1 VLTLALAALLAAHP
15 SPHNSPTDADVAAEA
30 RRIVASGQLA
40 GMRWPRITDVR
51 TSADSLYASAGGLPL
66 WVRDGR
72 PTPAARAMVA
82 ALGDADARG
91 LDPQDYDAARLDSLG
106 GALAAGTTATSLASF
121 DAMLTADA
129 LRYVSALS
137 RGRIN
142 PTLAHADF
150 RLPRSA
156 ADVTGAV
163 SALTLST
170 EPDSIITAMEPG
182 FLHYQ
187 LLKRSLADYRRLA
200 RDSGLLPLP
209 PLPRRLAPGDPY
221 AGAMQ
226 LRRLLTA
233 LGDMVDSVAPVVTP
247 DSVYGADLE
256 AGVRHFQQ
264 RQGFAVDG
272 IIGDSTAARMGRSF
286 DQRIRQIE
294 LTLER
299 WRWLP
304 RQFSAPPIIVN
315 VPSFRLH
322 AFSTMSDDEA
332 SLLSMNV
339 VVGQAFKTET
349 PVFAADMTYLVFS
362 PYWDAP
368 ASIMRKEIRPKAMAN
383 AGWLARNHMQLLR
396 GGTVVP
402 ATPENI
408 ADIGGA
414 VRARQTPGSW
424 NSLGRVKFILP
435 NAQAIYLH
443 DTPAKT
449 LFDQARRDYSH
460 GCVRLSDPPALARFV
475 LRDQPAWTADRIAAA
490 MAADTPTTVTLSHP
504 IPVLIV
510 YGTAVARENGEI
522 FFYGD
527 IYGHDRTLN
536 QLLQKGYPYPR

>member
-1 VLTLALAALLAAHP
+1 
-15 SPHNSPTDADVAAEA
+15 
-30 RRIVASGQLA
+30 
-40 GMRWPRITDVR
+40 MRWPRLSDVR
-51 TSADSLYASAGGLPL
+51 AGADSLYAAAGGRPL

-72 PTPAARAMVA
+72 VTPAARALIA
-82 ALGDADARG
+82 AIGEADTRG
-91 LDPQDYDAARLDSLG
+91 LDPRDYDAAALDSL
-106 GALAAGTTATSLASF
+106 AGTLEPSSSEDAWSGF

-129 LRYVSALS
+129 LRYVTAVS

-142 PTLAHADF
+142 PRLVHADF
-150 RLPRSA
+150 SLPLALGNVTA
-156 ADVTGAV
+156 AVG
-163 SALTLST
+163 ALTAST
-170 EPDSIITAMEPG
+170 AADSIIIAMEPA

-187 LLKRSLADYRRLA
+187 LLKKALVQYRALA

-209 PLPRRLAPGDPY
+209 SIPKRLKPGDSY
-221 AGAMQ
+221 SGAMQ

-233 LGDMVDSVAPVVTP
+233 LGDIVDSVAPAMPP
-247 DSVYGADLE
+247 DSIYGDDLV
-256 AGVRHFQQ
+256 AGVKRFQQ
-264 RQGFAVDG
+264 RQGFAMDG
-272 IIGDSTAARMGRSF
+272 IIGDSTAGRLGRSF
-286 DQRIRQIE
+286 EPRIRQIE

-299 WRWLP
+299 WRWMP
-304 RQFSAPPIIVN
+304 REFSAPPIIVN

-322 AFSTMSDDEA
+322 AFSTMSDHEA

-368 ASIMRKEIRPKAMAN
+368 ASIMRKEIRPKAIAD
-383 AGWLARNHMQLLR
+383 AGWLARNHMELLR

-402 ATPENI
+402 PTPENI
-408 ADIGGA
+408 AAIGGA

-424 NSLGRVKFILP
+424 NSLGRVKFMLP

-443 DTPAKT
+443 DTPAQS
-449 LFDQARRDYSH
+449 LFDKARRDYSH
-460 GCVRLSDPPALARFV
+460 GCVRLSDPAALARFV
-475 LRDQPAWTADRIAAA
+475 LKDQPAWTPERIAAA
-490 MAADTPTTVTLSHP
+490 MQASAPTNVTLSHP

-510 YGTAVARENGEI
+510 YGTAVARESGEV
-522 FFYGD
+522 FFYSD

>member
-1 VLTLALAALLAAHP
+1 MLALGLAALLAAHP
-15 SPHNSPTDADVAAEA
+15 SSYSSSTDSAVAAEA
-30 RRIVASGQLA
+30 RRIIASGQLA
-40 GMRWPRITDVR
+40 GMRWPRLTDVR
-51 TSADSLYASAGGLPL
+51 SGADSLYAAANGLPL

-72 PTPAARAMVA
+72 ATPAARALVA
-82 ALGDADARG
+82 ALGEAGTRG
-91 LDPQDYDAARLDSLG
+91 LNPQDYDAARLDSLAAAL
-106 GALAAGTTATSLASF
+106 GAAVPAGAPASF

-142 PTLAHADF
+142 PKLAHADF
-150 RLPRSA
+150 RVPTTVP
-156 ADVTGAV
+156 DVTGAV
-163 SALTLST
+163 AALTTST
-170 EPDSIITAMEPG
+170 TPDSIITAMEPG

-187 LLKRSLADYRRLA
+187 LLKHSLAEYRSLA

-209 PLPRRLAPGDPY
+209 PLPRRLAPGDRY

-226 LRRLLTA
+226 LRRLLAA
-233 LGDMVDSVAPVVTP
+233 LGDVVDSLAPAVPP
-247 DSVYGADLE
+247 DSVYGDDLE
-256 AGVRHFQQ
+256 AGIRHFQQ

-272 IIGDSTAARMGRSF
+272 IIGDSTAARLGRSF
-286 DQRIRQIE
+286 DQRIRQVE

-299 WRWLP
+299 WRWMP

-368 ASIMRKEIRPKAMAN
+368 ASIMRKEIRPKAVAN

-449 LFDQARRDYSH
+449 LFDNARRDFSH
-460 GCVRLSDPPALARFV
+460 GCVRLSDPVALARFV
-475 LRDQPAWTADRIAAA
+475 LRDQPAWTPDRIGAA
-490 MAADTPTTVTLSHP
+490 MRADTPTNVTLSHP

-510 YGTAVARENGEI
+510 YGTAVARENGEV